1 MNLLINSINKNKY
14 SETFIRNHIKNL
26 PFNNFYL
33 HGGYLPII
41 YNDQKLI
48 KSHVIQQI
56 PFWTHYFERS
66 RVVKSI
72 IEFIEVNDIQAV
84 LSEYGPCGAEME
96 EICKRVGIPLFVFFH
111 GFDAYRH
118 NIVSRYKSNYQ
129 KLFNYARTIFV
140 ASKEMAQR
148 LRFLGAPTNKIVH
161 TACGADVEFFKP
173 STLERKPQFLFIGR
187 LVPNKNPLKVI
198 EAFNLAVVECSN
210 INLRIIGEG
219 LMKNRCITLIRKLKI
234 TNKVELIG
242 PLSAEEILEEMQRSI
257 ALILPSITLK
267 NGEKEGTPTTIIEA
281 GATGLP
287 VVATN
292 HGGIPDVVEHG
303 QNGYLIDENDP
314 PEKIAK
320 LMIKLRNDN
329 DLVNKLGA
337 FARKKVIE
345 NFSLKEH
352 IDTITEAIRNSIK

>member
-1 MNLLINSINKNKY
+1 MNLLINSINKNEY

-26 PFNNFYL
+26 PFHNFYL

-48 KSHVIQQI
+48 KSHFIQRI

-66 RVVKSI
+66 KVIKSI
-72 IEFIEVNDIQAV
+72 IKFIEVNNIQAV
-84 LSEYGPCGAEME
+84 LSEYGPCGAEMV
-96 EICKRVGIPLFVFFH
+96 EICERVEIPLFVFFH
-111 GFDAYRH
+111 GFDAYRN
-118 NIVSRYKSNYQ
+118 NIVYRYKINYQ
-129 KLFNYARTIFV
+129 TLFNYTSTIFV
-140 ASKEMAQR
+140 ASKEMAQQ
-148 LRFLGAPTNKIVH
+148 LRFLGAPASKIVH

-173 STLERKPQFLFIGR
+173 SNLARKPQFLFVGR

-198 EAFNLAVVECSN
+198 EAFNLAVIECSD

-219 LMKNRCITLIRKLKI
+219 IMNNRCNTLIKKLKI
-234 TNKVELIG
+234 TNKVEMAG
-242 PLSAEEILEEMQRSI
+242 PLSPKEILKEMQRSI

-281 GATGLP
+281 GAAGLP
-287 VVATN
+287 VIATN

-303 QNGYLIDENDP
+303 LNGFLVDENDT

-320 LMIKLRNDN
+320 FMIMLRNDN
-329 DLVNKLGA
+329 ELVNKLGV
-337 FARKKVIE
+337 FGRKKVIE
-345 NFSLKEH
+345 NFSLKKH
-352 IDTITEAIRNSIK
+352 IDTMADAISNSIK